1 MAHQPPVPATEDV
14 VAEFLADLARQG
26 RSANTVRAYRSDLAD
41 FTRFH
46 PGPLT
51 SVAPAVL
58 RAYLATLAGKAPTT
72 RARREAALSSLL
84 SWAYRAELI
93 DADPMTRLDRTGIP
107 ASLPRPMPAG
117 HVDAV
122 LQAIPRHKDRDRLL
136 FTLLY
141 TTGLRIGEALAIDVD
156 DLDLTR
162 DDEHVTV
169 LGKGGRRRTVLLD
182 DPGLVFLL
190 RRYLRARDYRHGPLF
205 RAEKNHVGGPLR
217 YAPVQELWAKYCAK
231 AQVNATIHQLRH
243 AHATELVNAGV
254 SLETIRRRL
263 GHANAQTVL
272 RYADQHD
279 TTTDTQIRAW
289 RRRKTT
295 GRSAG

>member
-1 MAHQPPVPATEDV
+1 VIH
-14 VAEFLADLARQG
+14 
-26 RSANTVRAYRSDLAD
+26 TVRAYRRDLAD

-51 SVAPAVL
+51 SVTPAVL

-84 SWAYRAELI
+84 AWAYRAELI

-141 TTGLRIGEALAIDVD
+141 TTGMRIGEALAIDVD

-190 RRYLRARDYRHGPLF
+190 RRYLRARDSRHGPLF

-217 YAPVQELWAKYCAK
+217 YASVQELWAKYCAK

-243 AHATELVNAGV
+243 AHATELDGGTAIGSDCVMSSHLRRRDAAPHRGARKSDSPTCAGLLSGKRGIGV
-254 SLETIRRRL
+254 S
-263 GHANAQTVL
+263 
-272 RYADQHD
+272 
-279 TTTDTQIRAW
+279 
-289 RRRKTT
+289 
-295 GRSAG
+295 